1 MFYLLSV
8 WYQSVCCLVCV
19 ILFFFLM
26 IRRPP
31 RSTRTDTLFPY
42 TSLFRSLPCVRS
54 GRRVPATG
62 SGGGLWRLGVA
73 LPRRKTRGRV
83 QGNGTADFHRRHAR
97 SEEHTSELQSL
108 MRISY
113 AVFCLKKKTYKKNNN
128 PTRIQDQQYSIN
140 VVTTRANK

>member
-83 QGNGTADFHRRHAR
+83 QGNGTADFHRRHAAL
-97 SEEHTSELQSL
+97 HTLHALRTFWPGSGRHHGNRHGQ
-108 MRISY
+108 
-113 AVFCLKKKTYKKNNN
+113 
-128 PTRIQDQQYSIN
+128 PW
-140 VVTTRANK
+140 RAF